1 MSNAAARI
9 PTEGPPVSGR
19 EIDVVTLRACR
30 AGEAKAIRAFVGH
43 YQRSVLAFLSRSL
56 GSGMPIEDL
65 AQEVFLRAAR
75 TLPDFEVEGPARVS
89 TWLLT
94 IARRLAVD
102 VRRERRL
109 RVQSLSED
117 MTVADPVT
125 PETERERKEIG
136 RALSAAASQLPD
148 DQRDAFILAEFHGLT
163 MLEIANLL
171 GIPENTARTRLF
183 RAREKLRQMLAWLM
197 EER

>member
-9 PTEGPPVSGR
+9 RAEGLPLSGR

-65 AQEVFLRAAR
+65 GQEVFLRAAR
-75 TLPDFEVEGPARVS
+75 MLPDFDVEGPARVS

-94 IARRLAVD
+94 IARRLAID
-102 VRRERRL
+102 VRRQRRL
-109 RVQSLSED
+109 RIQSLSEELA
-117 MTVADPVT
+117 VADPAT
-125 PETERERKEIG
+125 PETERRRMEIG
-136 RALSAAASQLPD
+136 RALEAAASQLPD
-148 DQRDAFILAEFHGLT
+148 DQRDVF
-163 MLEIANLL
+163 
-171 GIPENTARTRLF
+171 
-183 RAREKLRQMLAWLM
+183 
-197 EER
+197 